1 MINIEYYLSSFLNQ
15 TSHLFISTPV
25 YVNFLTVLT
34 ITVAFLCGKRLR
46 TFSKA
51 EAPYVSTFLRL
62 IGKLLHQTTK
72 LLLISIVCLTL
83 VVYLLSLV
91 LKVNIAS
98 TWLYASSHLMVLVAG
113 TVCGVLISALAS
125 LRLIPRW
132 EKSDEFE
139 DVEQI
144 LKMFKKFHGY
154 DPLKFINIK
163 KGCFVGKDRFGK
175 PIYIDWHKINESHAQ
190 VLGES
195 GAGKGV
201 ILGLIAYQCIL
212 QGQPLV
218 WFDPKFDS
226 HSPKLLMQAAET
238 ANTKFHFV
246 NLNPNQSAQFNLFAD
261 CTENELEEMLV
272 AGFNLRPTGGE
283 SDFYRGKDEDAAL
296 LMAHISISENLL
308 SVPELFQHCQKVSEI
323 IEQENFWRKFK
334 KLASLEAINTKEGL
348 NLKNAVLNGE
358 IIYIVG
364 STENERV
371 IMLQKMLMVR
381 ILQIIKG
388 RDRAV
393 KNRPTCL
400 VFDEFKYLLSSTSI
414 SALGVIRDFD
424 AHCILAHQS
433 LGDLEECVG
442 VSPKAAYGAVLDN
455 TSLKFVY
462 KISDADHA
470 ERLSKL
476 AGKKRS
482 FTSST
487 HISVNADSNVGS
499 WHETASYLIPPE
511 LITHLPTPKDRPKQA
526 STGILFGLG
535 KAKLFYVSP
544 IQSNAN
550 LLPATLSVPPYAT
563 KAVVQSAQ
571 EEI

>member
-1 MINIEYYLSSFLNQ
+1 M
-15 TSHLFISTPV
+15 
-25 YVNFLTVLT
+25 
-34 ITVAFLCGKRLR
+34 TVAFLCGKRLR

-51 EAPYVSTFLRL
+51 AAPYLSPLLRL
-62 IGKLLHQTTK
+62 VGKLLHQTTK
-72 LLLISIVCLTL
+72 LLLISIVGLTF
-83 VVYLLSLV
+83 VVYLLSII
-91 LKVNIAS
+91 LKVKIAS
-98 TWLYASSHLMVLVAG
+98 IWLYVSSHLMFLVAG
-113 TVCGVLISALAS
+113 GVCGVLFSTLAI

-175 PIYIDWHKINESHAQ
+175 PIYIDWQKINESHAQ

-212 QGQPLV
+212 QRQPLV

-226 HSPKLLMQAAET
+226 HSPKLLMQAAKT

-261 CTENELEEMLV
+261 STENEIEEMLV
-272 AGFNLRPTGGE
+272 AGFNLRPTGADA
-283 SDFYRGKDEDAAL
+283 DFYRGKDEDAAL
-296 LMAHISISENLL
+296 LMAQIAVNENLL
-308 SVPELFQHCQKVSEI
+308 SVPEVFLHSQKVSEI
-323 IEQENFWRKFK
+323 TEQENFWRKFK

-348 NLKNAVLNGE
+348 NLKNAVLKGE

-371 IMLQKMLMVR
+371 IILQKMLMVR

-393 KNRPTCL
+393 KNRPICL

-433 LGDLEECVG
+433 LGDLEECVA

-487 HISVNADSNVGS
+487 HISINADSNVGS

-535 KAKLFYVSP
+535 KAQLFYVSP
-544 IQSNAN
+544 IKSNTN
-550 LLPATLSVPPYAT
+550 LQPVSVSATPYT
-563 KAVVQSAQ
+563 TGSLVKSAQ